1 MSRYRGPACKLCR
14 REGLKLFLKGDRCY
28 TEKCAIERR
37 PYAPGQHGQT
47 HMKFSEYGTQLRE
60 KQKVKRMYGLV
71 EQPFRLTFHRAE
83 NQKGVTGDNLIQ
95 FLERRLDNVV
105 YRLGFANSRTEA
117 RLLIRHGHFNVND
130 RSVNVPSYGV
140 KAGDVVTLR
149 EKSKKMDRILKSME
163 SVDRRGIPDWLEL
176 NKDELK
182 GSIKILPE
190 RSTVTMPI
198 NEQLIVELYSK

>member
-1 MSRYRGPACKLCR
+1 
-14 REGLKLFLKGDRCY
+14 
-28 TEKCAIERR
+28 
-37 PYAPGQHGQT
+37 
-47 HMKFSEYGTQLRE
+47 MKFSEYGTQLRE

-71 EQPFRLTFHRAE
+71 EQPFRLTFHKAE